1 MRGEGIKPRE
11 EGLKQFMNWG
21 EKRRMG
27 ATKLSSWTE
36 EGEGTRK
43 LRKKE
48 RKEGRKRR
56 SSQNLHCCK
65 VEGLRT

>member
-1 MRGEGIKPRE
+1 MDQNQGRSVRTMGGTRERRG
-11 EGLKQFMNWG
+11 GLLLG
-21 EKRRMG
+21 
-27 ATKLSSWTE
+27 KLSSWTE

-56 SSQNLHCCK
+56 RSQNLHCCK
-65 VEGLRT
+65 VEGSKT